1 MGEGLMMVTR
11 GARDLLCVAAITV
24 KSLGHTTM
32 RKMTAVRN
40 LPALAAQR
48 VVTMQLLPASSPS
61 PTTGLCVT
69 SAYGTMPT
77 TSITRRGAPQMWML
91 LVGTCQA
98 NGATVGL
105 GALLMTIL
113 RQRQC
118 PGLRYSGAS
127 GACSAHALSSAMVGR
142 QQGTGSARESV
153 AT

>member
-1 MGEGLMMVTR
+1 
-11 GARDLLCVAAITV
+11 
-24 KSLGHTTM
+24 
-32 RKMTAVRN
+32 MTAVRK
-40 LPALAAQR
+40 PALAAQT

-61 PTTGLCVT
+61 PTTGWCVT

-77 TSITRRGAPQMWML
+77 TSITRRGAPQKWTL

-118 PGLRYSGAS
+118 QEMRYSGAS
-127 GACSAHALSSAMVGR
+127 GACSARALSSAM
-142 QQGTGSARESV
+142 
-153 AT
+153 